1 MVNLLESPMEDIYIL
16 MLVALFALAI
26 TDLVVGVSNDAINF
40 LSSAIGS
47 RAFSMRKILIVASIG
62 VAVGAIFSS
71 GIMEVARKGIF
82 LPGQFYFEEIMIIFM
97 AVMITD
103 VLLLDFFNSLGLPT
117 STTVSIVFELLGAA
131 VSMAAIKIYKS
142 SGDYGEI
149 LNYINTSKA
158 TEIIIGIL
166 MAVVIAFIIGAVVQ
180 YFSRLIFSFQ
190 YEQKIRYAGAI
201 FGGVSLTAILYFIL
215 LKGLKSVTFIPE
227 SFLEYIEENTFIII
241 GAGLILFTI
250 VSQLLMSLLKMNILK
265 VIILIG
271 TFSLALAFAGNDLVN
286 FIGVPIA
293 AWQSFVLWQ
302 DAYLASG
309 ALPSEFLM
317 SGLQGEVST
326 PPFLL
331 LGAGAVMVITL
342 WFSRKARNV
351 VKTGVNL
358 SRQGEVSE
366 RFDPNFISRG
376 IVRYSVYM
384 GNVLEAITPA
394 VVSKKIDEK
403 FQNQKSFTK
412 DDEDT
417 PAFDLVRA
425 SVNLVVAGILIS
437 IGTSLK
443 LPLSTTYV
451 TFMVAMGTSLA
462 DRAWDRESAVYRVA
476 GVVNV
481 VGGWF
486 ITALVAFSAA
496 ALFASIIYFGGII
509 AITILLGLAIFSIA
523 RSFVIHTRKEKEEA
537 LNKPFRRKELSTIN
551 DIVVESSKN
560 ISSIIGGVNKMYSKT
575 VENLGYYDK
584 SKLKKNKKAIKK
596 LESEIDELKRNVFY
610 FIKTIEENSL
620 DSNRFYILIL
630 DYLQDMVQSIGYI
643 TRNSYNHVNNNHK
656 NLKFNQIKDL
666 KRVDEKI
673 KKLFDEI
680 ENIFEQQQFSRIE
693 NVLAGKQE
701 LFNEVSQLIEKQIK
715 RIRTT
720 ESSPKNSELYFGLLL
735 ETRDLVTSTMNLLE
749 LYREFNIAV
758 ETTSFP
764 KRELPVK

>member
-1 MVNLLESPMEDIYIL
+1 MEDIYIV
-16 MLVALFALAI
+16 MLVALFALAV

-47 RAFSMRKILIVASIG
+47 RAFSMRNILIVASIG
-62 VAVGAIFSS
+62 VGVGAVFSS

-82 LPGQFYFEEIMIIFM
+82 LPGEFYFEEIMIIFM

-131 VSMAAIKIYKS
+131 VSMAAIKIYKD
-142 SGDYGEI
+142 SGNFVDI

-166 MAVVIAFIIGAVVQ
+166 LAVVVAFIIGAVVQ

-190 YEQKIRYAGAI
+190 FEQKVKYAGAV

-215 LKGLKSVTFIPE
+215 LKGLSSVTFIPE
-227 SFLEYIEENTFIII
+227 AFLNYIDENTLVII
-241 GAGLILFTI
+241 GAGLILFTLF
-250 VSQLLMSLLKMNILK
+250 SQALMSFFKVNVLKMVIL
-265 VIILIG
+265 VG

-293 AWQSFVLWQ
+293 AWQSFELWQ
-302 DAYLASG
+302 SAYTSTG
-309 ALPSEFLM
+309 VLPSEFLM

-342 WFSRKARNV
+342 WFSSKARNV

-376 IVRYSVYM
+376 IVRYSVIL
-384 GNVLEAITPA
+384 GNGIGAITPD
-394 VVSKKIDEK
+394 VISRKIEEK
-403 FQNQKSFTK
+403 FQNQKAFSRD
-412 DDEDT
+412 DDET

-425 SVNLVVAGILIS
+425 SVNLVVASILIS

-451 TFMVAMGTSLA
+451 TFMVAMGTSLS

-481 VGGWF
+481 IGGWF
-486 ITALVAFSAA
+486 VTALVAFSAA
-496 ALFASIIYFGGII
+496 AIFGAIIYFGGII
-509 AITILLGLAIFSIA
+509 AITVLIGLAIFSIA
-523 RSFVIHTRKEKEEA
+523 RSFVLHSRKEKEKA
-537 LNKPFRRKELSTIN
+537 KTKPFRRKDISTIN

-560 ISSIIGGVNKMYSKT
+560 ISSIVCGVNQMFSKT
-575 VENLGYYDK
+575 VKNLGYYDK
-584 SKLKKNKKAIKK
+584 GKLKKNKKSIKK

-610 FIKTIEENSL
+610 FIKTIEEGSL

-630 DYLQDMVQSIGYI
+630 DYLQDIVQSIGYI

-656 NLKFNQIKDL
+656 NLKFNQVRDL
-666 KRVDEKI
+666 KRVDDKMQA
-673 KKLFDEI
+673 LFDEI
-680 ENIFEQQQFSRIE
+680 EDIFAQQDFARIDV
-693 NVLAGKQE
+693 VLAGKQALLNDVGE
-701 LFNEVSQLIEKQIK
+701 LIEKQIK

-735 ETRDLVTSTMNLLE
+735 ETRDLITSTMNLLE
-749 LYREFNIAV
+749 LYREFNFAV
-758 ETTSFP
+758 ETTRFP
-764 KRELPVK
+764 GVRP